1 MSNAASKFKTE
12 LKVEVSQCIL
22 TLNDASRYKPL

>member
-1 MSNAASKFKTE
+1 MSNATSKFETE

-22 TLNDASRYKPL
+22 TLNDASRYESL